1 MNTVCLTS
9 EEQLLL
15 VDVLE
20 CCLSDLRMEI
30 AGTDRWAFK
39 RSLRERKAMVI
50 QLLEKLQAATAE
62 SSVQVTST

>member
-15 VDVLE
+15 IDILE

-30 AGTDRWAFK
+30 AGTDHWAFK
-39 RSLRERKAMVI
+39 RSLRERKAHVI
-50 QLLEKLQAATAE
+50 QLLEKLQIATSEASAE
-62 SSVQVTST
+62 VTAS